1 MSVDINAPR
10 KGKSYRHYK
19 GGHYRV
25 ICVARLSELR
35 EVEVVVYAS
44 MEHGGIWVRPLAR
57 PGEASWS
64 DIVQWPD
71 GTIRHRFIRDD
82 IDI

>member
-1 MSVDINAPR
+1 MSIDVNAPK
-10 KGKSYRHYK
+10 KGKPYLHYK

-44 MEHGGIWVRPLAR
+44 MEHGGRRMDLR
-57 PGEASWS
+57 RLLRKSG
-64 DIVQWPD
+64 
-71 GTIRHRFIRDD
+71 F
-82 IDI
+82 